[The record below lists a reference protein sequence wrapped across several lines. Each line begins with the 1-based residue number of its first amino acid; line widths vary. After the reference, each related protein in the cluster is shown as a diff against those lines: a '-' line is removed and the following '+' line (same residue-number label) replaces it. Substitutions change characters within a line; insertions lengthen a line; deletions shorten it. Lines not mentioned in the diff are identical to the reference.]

1 MNQIPPVVFLMGPT
15 ATGKTDL
22 AALLSEEFPLE
33 LISVDAAQV
42 YKGMDIGTGKPARSF
57 LKRYPHHLIDIRNP
71 DQTYSAA
78 DFVSDASKLIGDIR
92 SRGRIP
98 VLVGGTMFYF
108 RALETGLS
116 RLPSANPEI
125 RQEISR
131 ELNIV
136 GISALYGQLQKIDP
150 NLAGRINPNDSQRV
164 QRAIEIHRVSG
175 RVPSELMMRG
185 EGLGHKPLKLLLFS
199 ADRILLHNRIA
210 QRFHTMLEQGLIE
223 EISQLMK
230 GLNNPR
236 AISSMRTV
244 GYRQV
249 LEYLNHEV
257 SHKQMVDNSIAATRQ
272 LAKRQLTWLRQ
283 QSGVVW
289 FEAGNVPP
297 TDVVIRYLQQQTL
310 SSAF

>member
-22 AALLSEEFPLE
+22 AASLSEEFPLE

-42 YKGMDIGTGKPARSF
+42 YKGMDIGTAKPARSF

-71 DQTYSAA
+71 NQTYSAA
-78 DFVSDASKLIGDIR
+78 DFVSDARKLIDDIR

-175 RVPSELMMRG
+175 KVPSELMMRG

-236 AISSMRTV
+236 ALPSMRTV

-249 LEYLNHEV
+249 LEYLNNEV
-257 SHKQMVDNSIAATRQ
+257 SYKQMVDNSTAATRQ

-297 TDVVIRYLQQQTL
+297 TDIVIRYMQQQTL

>member
-1 MNQIPPVVFLMGPT
+1 MSEIPPVVFLMGPT

-22 AALLSEEFPLE
+22 AASLSEVFPLE

-42 YKGMDIGTGKPARSF
+42 YKGMDIGTAKPVPSF
-57 LKRYPHHLIDIRNP
+57 LKRYPHHLIDVRNP

-78 DFVSDASKLIGDIR
+78 DFVSDASILIDDIR
-92 SRGRIP
+92 TRGRVP

-116 RLPSANPEI
+116 KLPSANLEI

-131 ELNIV
+131 ELSLV
-136 GISALYGQLQKIDP
+136 GIAALYGQLQQIDP

-164 QRAIEIHRVSG
+164 QRAIEIHRASG
-175 RVPSELMMRG
+175 KVPSELMMRR
-185 EGLGHKPLKLLLFS
+185 EGLGRKPLKLLLFS

-210 QRFHTMLEQGLIE
+210 HRFHTMLEQGLID
-223 EISQLMK
+223 EISQLML

-236 AISSMRTV
+236 DLPSMRTV

-249 LEYLNHEV
+249 LEYLDQEV
-257 SHKQMVDNSIAATRQ
+257 SYKQMVENSIAATRQ

-283 QSGVVW
+283 QSGAVW
-289 FEAGNVPP
+289 FEAGNHPP
-297 TDVVIRYLQQQTL
+297 TDIVIRYMQQQTL
-310 SSAF
+310 GSAL

>member
-22 AALLSEEFPLE
+22 AASLSEVFPLE

-42 YKGMDIGTGKPARSF
+42 YKGMDIGTAKPAQSF

-78 DFVSDASKLIGDIR
+78 DFVSDASKLIDDIR

-116 RLPSANPEI
+116 KLPSANPEI

-131 ELNIV
+131 ELSIV
-136 GISALYGQLQKIDP
+136 GISALYGQLQQIDP

-164 QRAIEIHRVSG
+164 QRAIEIHRASG
-175 RVPSELMMRG
+175 KVPSELMMRG
-185 EGLGHKPLKLLLFS
+185 EGLGHKPLKLLLFN
-199 ADRILLHNRIA
+199 ADRVLLHNRIA

-223 EISQLMK
+223 EINQLIK

-236 AISSMRTV
+236 ALPSMRTV

-249 LEYLNHEV
+249 LEYLDREV
-257 SHKQMVDNSIAATRQ
+257 SYKQMVDNSIAATRQ

-289 FEAGNVPP
+289 FEAGNAPP
-297 TDVVIRYLQQQTL
+297 TDIVIRYMQQQTL
-310 SSAF
+310 SSAL

>member
-22 AALLSEEFPLE
+22 AASLSEEFPLE

-42 YKGMDIGTGKPARSF
+42 YKGMDIGTAKPARSF

-71 DQTYSAA
+71 NQTYSAA
-78 DFVSDASKLIGDIR
+78 DFVSDARKLIDDIR

-175 RVPSELMMRG
+175 KVPSELMMRG
-185 EGLGHKPLKLLLFS
+185 KGLGHKPLKLLLFS

-236 AISSMRTV
+236 ALPSMRTV

-249 LEYLNHEV
+249 LEYLNNEV
-257 SHKQMVDNSIAATRQ
+257 SYKQMVDNSTAATRQ

-297 TDVVIRYLQQQTL
+297 TDIVIRYMQQQTL

>member
-1 MNQIPPVVFLMGPT
+1 MGPT

-22 AALLSEEFPLE
+22 AASLSEEFPLE

-42 YKGMDIGTGKPARSF
+42 YKGMDIGTAKPARSF

-71 DQTYSAA
+71 NQTYSAA
-78 DFVSDASKLIGDIR
+78 DFVSDASKLIDDIR

-175 RVPSELMMRG
+175 KVPSELMMRG

-236 AISSMRTV
+236 ALPSMRTV

-249 LEYLNHEV
+249 LEYLNNEV
-257 SHKQMVDNSIAATRQ
+257 SYKQMVDNSTAATRQ

-297 TDVVIRYLQQQTL
+297 TDIVIRYMQQQTL